1 MKGYNQMKID
11 WIDSTF
17 RIPSGFISKFEFY
30 SKIEIEM
37 DIDVEIENS
46 QLNCESSRQKKA
58 MHET

>member
-1 MKGYNQMKID
+1 MKID